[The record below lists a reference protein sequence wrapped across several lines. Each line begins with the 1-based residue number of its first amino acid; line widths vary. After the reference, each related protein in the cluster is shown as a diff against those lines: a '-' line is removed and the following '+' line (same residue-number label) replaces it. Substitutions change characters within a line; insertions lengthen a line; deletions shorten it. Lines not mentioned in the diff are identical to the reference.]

1 MRIVTIILFIVLCIA
16 ALLTPW
22 FIPKEPAKEEDAS
35 VVAHLPPIPEV
46 KTQTTM
52 PEFSAM
58 TDVSEKKESF
68 FRFLLPMV
76 EAENIRILHERA
88 YLKDVYNR
96 YKEGNL
102 TAEDQQKIDEWIDY
116 YRLEED
122 IEVDDN
128 LFGLLKRRMD
138 IIPEMMVLVQAANE
152 SGWGTS
158 RFSRMGLNLFGQWCY
173 VRGCGLVPKGREED
187 GRHEVAKF
195 DSVNDSVKSYMRNI
209 NTHGAYLDLRLS
221 REQKRLENEAITASD
236 LIVGLESYS
245 ERGVEYI
252 EELRAMIR
260 INRPIVNEVRQ
271 QLDTEASS
279 EAAPQ

>member
-1 MRIVTIILFIVLCIA
+1 MRITTIVFFIILCIGVFFA
-16 ALLTPW
+16 PW
-22 FIPKEPAKEEDAS
+22 FISKVPPKQDGSSAI
-35 VVAHLPPIPEV
+35 AHLPAIPDV
-46 KTQTTM
+46 KTRTMM

-58 TDVSEKKESF
+58 TNVSEKKHAF

-76 EAENIRILHERA
+76 EAENIRILHDRA
-88 YLKDVYNR
+88 YLKETYQR
-96 YKEGNL
+96 FQARSL
-102 TAEDQQKIDEWIDY
+102 TTQDKQRIKEWIDY

-122 IEVDDN
+122 IATDDN

-173 VRGCGLVPKGREED
+173 VKGCGLVPKGRNKD

-195 DSVNDSVKSYMRNI
+195 DSVNDSIKSYMRNI
-209 NTHGAYLDLRLS
+209 NTHGAYLDLRLL
-221 REQKRLENEAITASD
+221 REQKRLNNEDITAND

-252 EELRAMIR
+252 EELRSMIR
-260 INRPIVNEVRQ
+260 VNRRIVSDVKENLNAER
-271 QLDTEASS
+271 SS
-279 EAAPQ
+279 KVSPE

>member
-22 FIPKEPAKEEDAS
+22 LLPKESLKQEPSS

-88 YLKDVYNR
+88 YLKDVYSR

-209 NTHGAYLDLRLS
+209 NTHGAYLDLRLL

>member
-1 MRIVTIILFIVLCIA
+1 MRIATIILFIILCVA

-22 FIPKEPAKEEDAS
+22 FIPKEPPKQEDTS
-35 VVAHLPPIPEV
+35 VVAHLPPIPDVEI
-46 KTQTTM
+46 KTTM

-58 TDVSEKKESF
+58 TDVSEKKEAF
-68 FRFLLPMV
+68 FSFLLPMV

-88 YLKDVYNR
+88 YLKGVYAR
-96 YKEGNL
+96 FKEDRL
-102 TAEDQQKIDEWIDY
+102 TADDKQKIDEWIEY

-122 IEVDDN
+122 IAIDDN

-173 VRGCGLVPKGREED
+173 VKGCGLVPRSRGED

-195 DSVNDSVKSYMRNI
+195 DSVNESVKSYMRNI
-209 NTHGAYLDLRLS
+209 NTHGAYLDLRLL
-221 REQKRLENEAITASD
+221 REQKRLDNEDITAND

-271 QLDTEASS
+271 ELDTETSS

>member
-22 FIPKEPAKEEDAS
+22 LLPKESLKQEPSS

-88 YLKDVYNR
+88 YLKDVYSR

-209 NTHGAYLDLRLS
+209 NTHGAYLDLRLL
-221 REQKRLENEAITASD
+221 REQKRLENDSITASD

>member
-22 FIPKEPAKEEDAS
+22 LLPKESLKQEPSS

-88 YLKDVYNR
+88 YLKDVYSR

-209 NTHGAYLDLRLS
+209 NTHGAYLDLRLL
-221 REQKRLENEAITASD
+221 REQKRLENESITASD

>member
-209 NTHGAYLDLRLS
+209 NTHGAYLDLRLL
-221 REQKRLENEAITASD
+221 REQKRLENKAITASD

>member
-1 MRIVTIILFIVLCIA
+1 MRIATIILFIILCVA

-22 FIPKEPAKEEDAS
+22 FIPKEPPKQEDSS
-35 VVAHLPPIPEV
+35 VVAHLPAIPAVE
-46 KTQTTM
+46 KQTTM

-58 TDVSEKKESF
+58 TDVSEKKEAF

-88 YLKDVYNR
+88 YLKDVYGR
-96 YKEGNL
+96 FQEGQL
-102 TAEDQQKIDEWIDY
+102 TSDDKQKIDDWIEY

-122 IEVDDN
+122 IAIDDN

-173 VRGCGLVPKGREED
+173 VKGCGLVPRGRGED

-195 DSVNDSVKSYMRNI
+195 DSVNASVKSYMRNI
-209 NTHGAYLDLRLS
+209 NTHGAYLDLRLL
-221 REQKRLENEAITASD
+221 REQKRLDNENITAND

-260 INRPIVNEVRQ
+260 INRPIVKEVRQ
-271 QLDTEASS
+271 ELNAETSS

>member
-1 MRIVTIILFIVLCIA
+1 MRIATIILFVILCVA

-22 FIPKEPAKEEDAS
+22 FIPKEPPKKEDAS
-35 VVAHLPPIPEV
+35 VVAHLPPIPDVEI
-46 KTQTTM
+46 KTTM

-58 TDVSEKKESF
+58 TDVSEKKEAF
-68 FRFLLPMV
+68 FSFLLPMV

-88 YLKDVYNR
+88 YLKDVYGR
-96 YKEGNL
+96 FQEGQL
-102 TAEDQQKIDEWIDY
+102 TADDKQKIDDWIEY

-122 IEVDDN
+122 IAIDDN

-173 VRGCGLVPKGREED
+173 VKGCGLVPTGRSED

-195 DSVNDSVKSYMRNI
+195 DSVNESVKSYMRNI
-209 NTHGAYLDLRLS
+209 NTHGAYLDLRLL
-221 REQKRLENEAITASD
+221 REQKRLDNEDITAND

-260 INRPIVNEVRQ
+260 INRPIVKEVRQ
-271 QLDTEASS
+271 ELNAETSS
-279 EAAPQ
+279 DAAPQ

>member
-1 MRIVTIILFIVLCIA
+1 MRIATIILFIILCVA

-22 FIPKEPAKEEDAS
+22 FIPKGSLKKGDTS
-35 VVAHLPPIPEV
+35 VTAHLPPIPNVEI
-46 KTQTTM
+46 KTSM

-58 TDVSEKKESF
+58 TDVSEKKEAF

-88 YLKDVYNR
+88 YLKDVYGR
-96 YKEGNL
+96 FQEGRL
-102 TAEDQQKIDEWIDY
+102 TADDKQKIDEWIEY

-122 IEVDDN
+122 IAIDDN

-173 VRGCGLVPKGREED
+173 VKGCGLVPTGRGED

-195 DSVNDSVKSYMRNI
+195 DSVNESVKSYMRNI
-209 NTHGAYLDLRLS
+209 NTHGAYLDLRLL
-221 REQKRLENEAITASD
+221 REQKRLDNEDITAND

-245 ERGVEYI
+245 ERGDEYI

-271 QLDTEASS
+271 ELDTETSS

>member
-173 VRGCGLVPKGREED
+173 VKGCGLVPKGREED

-209 NTHGAYLDLRLS
+209 NTHGAYLDLRLL

>member
-1 MRIVTIILFIVLCIA
+1 MRIATIILFIILCVA

-22 FIPKEPAKEEDAS
+22 FIPKEPPKQEDPS
-35 VVAHLPPIPEV
+35 VVAHLPAIPAVE
-46 KTQTTM
+46 KQTTM

-58 TDVSEKKESF
+58 TDVSEKKEAF

-88 YLKDVYNR
+88 YLKDVYGR
-96 YKEGNL
+96 FQEGQL
-102 TAEDQQKIDEWIDY
+102 TADDKQKIDEWIEY

-122 IEVDDN
+122 IAIDDN

-173 VRGCGLVPKGREED
+173 VKGCGLVPTGRGED

-195 DSVNDSVKSYMRNI
+195 DSVNESVKSYMRNI
-209 NTHGAYLDLRLS
+209 NTHGAYLDLRLL
-221 REQKRLENEAITASD
+221 REQKRLDNEDITAND

-245 ERGVEYI
+245 ERGIEYI

-271 QLDTEASS
+271 ELDTETSS